1 MEQEKKEWEA
11 KLRQSFQNAEALMSF
26 MQHTL
31 DSFAYRYLNEPHISI
46 EGHVLWM
53 EGRESN
59 MGNALK
65 TQHAGIKEA
74 VKTLAKTVPREQN
87 PALVSRVKVEIHQLS
102 ADQGKITLTAQVNWA
117 HPEHSWDNPAK
128 VEKKKVLLWNDLT
141 EFRKGFPLALE
152 EVCDLFL

>member
-11 KLRQSFQNAEALMSF
+11 KLRQSFQHGEALMSF

-31 DSFAYRYLNEPHISI
+31 ESFAHRYLNEPAISV
-46 EGHVLWM
+46 EGSVLWM

-65 TQHAGIKEA
+65 TKHNGIKEA

-87 PALVSRVKVEIHQLS
+87 PTLVSRVKVDIHQLT
-102 ADQGKITLTAQVNWA
+102 ADLGKITLTAQVNWA
-117 HPEHSWDNPAK
+117 HPQHSWDNPAK

>member
-31 DSFAYRYLNEPHISI
+31 ESFAHRYLNEPKISV
-46 EGHVLWM
+46 EGTVLWM

-59 MGNALK
+59 MGQALK
-65 TQHAGIKEA
+65 TNNLAIKEA
-74 VKTLAKTVPREQN
+74 VKLLAKTVPREQN
-87 PALVSRVKVEIHQLS
+87 PTLISRVKVDIHQLT
-102 ADQGKITLTAQVNWA
+102 ADLGKITLTAQVNWG
-117 HPEHSWDNPAK
+117 HPEHTWDNSQK
-128 VEKKKVLLWNDLT
+128 IEKKKVLSWKDLT